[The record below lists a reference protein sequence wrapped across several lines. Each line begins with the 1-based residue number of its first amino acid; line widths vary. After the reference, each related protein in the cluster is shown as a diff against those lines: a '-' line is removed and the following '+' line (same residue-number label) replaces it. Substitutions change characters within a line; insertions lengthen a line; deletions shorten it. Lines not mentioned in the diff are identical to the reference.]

1 MKESGGD
8 ESGGEEDGGGF
19 SLLDDWDV
27 DFVPTV
33 DDDEE
38 ALIPEDEEV
47 EKEVKTFKLFFFEK
61 LNFSKQKRKKKRNK
75 SKRYPKKN

>member
-47 EKEVKTFKLFFFEK
+47 EKEVKTFKLFFF
-61 LNFSKQKRKKKRNK
+61 
-75 SKRYPKKN
+75 